1 MRGFIKSGILQGD
14 LLRLLQ
20 RDEVRCHDLFLLL
33 LQHSAQHRINAVC
46 PLCFRIGKDKP
57 IVRRFDAASNQLFC
71 HEDHLHIDPGIVQC
85 DFLRVRQKNEV
96 VSLED
101 AAVLGVHLVRILLLR
116 GVEL

>member
-1 MRGFIKSGILQGD
+1 MCGFIKSGILQGD

-33 LQHSAQHRINAVC
+33 LQYSAQHRINAVC
-46 PLCFRIGKDKP
+46 PLCFRIGKDEP
-57 IVRRFDAASNQLFC
+57 VVRRFDAAGNQRFLGKGDFFA
-71 HEDHLHIDPGIVQC
+71 DPGIVQC

-96 VSLED
+96 VSLDD
-101 AAVLGVHLVRILLLR
+101 AAVLGVHLVGILLLR